1 MTFLTLFLKVLNL
14 QGKVASTLGGNWFML
29 FMVLFTKEYL
39 PTSVHCFLILI
50 FRL

>member
-14 QGKVASTLGGNWFML
+14 QGKVASTLEGNWLQL

-39 PTSVHCFLILI
+39 PTCVLCFLIQI
-50 FRL
+50 F